1 MFAKGHPLKDADY
14 IGHEQEER
22 GYSTAGNPITGP
34 GGASGPERGSLTV
47 QCRYDPEWETHK
59 KWWCRGAVWS
69 SCEILVKTTGSEQ
82 EVRKDRVS
90 LRDNQKNHTFTVTM
104 EELRRNDADTY
115 WCGIERTGVD
125 YAVSVKVTT
134 DPAPERTT
142 TAASVTFT
150 PSTSMKTTSP
160 LTRSLLGN
168 TYFLLLVFLELPL
181 ILSMLGAVLWVN
193 RPRRS

>member
-1 MFAKGHPLKDADY
+1 MLNAGAVIANNVNGVCCKSGGKGDPLAVP
-14 IGHEQEER
+14 R

-134 DPAPERTT
+134 DPGPCSA
-142 TAASVTFT
+142 T
-150 PSTSMKTTSP
+150 PTSCCWCSWSCP
-160 LTRSLLGN
+160 
-168 TYFLLLVFLELPL
+168 
-181 ILSMLGAVLWVN
+181 
-193 RPRRS
+193 